1 LLGGKQQSFYLA
13 ICRLPL
19 ATIFKEEFIQTMKVT
34 TAMIKELREATGA
47 GVLEAK
53 KILVS
58 VDGDFDKAVDALREK
73 GMAKAAKRS
82 DREASEGV
90 IELYTHPGNRVG
102 VIVELNC
109 ETDFVGRTD
118 QFKELAHDIALHIA
132 AMSPAY
138 LNVEDVPTDDLD
150 RELTVLRNQALAEG
164 KPEQI
169 IEKIVEGRMR
179 KFYEENCLLEQD
191 YIKDDSMKI
200 KDLITEAIRKMGENI
215 LIRRFSRYELGESL

>member
-1 LLGGKQQSFYLA
+1 
-13 ICRLPL
+13 
-19 ATIFKEEFIQTMKVT
+19 MKIT

-73 GMAKAAKRS
+73 GLAKAAKRS
-82 DREASEGV
+82 SREASEGI
-90 IELYTHPGNRVG
+90 IELYAHPGNRVG
-102 VIVELNC
+102 VILELNC

-138 LNVEDVPTDDLD
+138 LNIEDVPTEDLD
-150 RELTVLRNQALAEG
+150 RELSVLRNQALAEG
-164 KPEQI
+164 KPEKI
-169 IEKIVEGRMR
+169 VEKIVEGRVR
-179 KFYEENCLLEQD
+179 KFYEETCLMEQD
-191 YIKDDSMKI
+191 FIKDDSMKI
-200 KDLITEAIRKMGENI
+200 KDLISEGIRKMGENI
-215 LIRRFSRYELGESL
+215 LIRRFNRYELGETL